1 MRQHFRAVQASSDN
15 APEGHLWFDLVTGDR
30 DTFKTRLKPSGAR
43 FHSEARPWLNT
54 HNDKDASKVIGN
66 MVESRQSSDSPF
78 QVLVKFDDQDPEAMK
93 IYDKHKRGVLK
104 GCSVGFLPIPGKFH
118 VEMEDD
124 GQKTIVYDEYYI
136 LEGSS
141 CGVPS
146 NPTALMRSAELV
158 IEDALAAEPVKPS
171 VTPSAVQTRATPT
184 VGSAPVKTFSTD
196 VQGKWKPMQPE
207 QRAMHRA
214 MIGDSLRSAEDH
226 MQCHAALPEFPEHRE
241 FHAGEARACMKRC
254 AAMTRMVHDSLHAAG
269 EATPEPAPTDAK
281 VGAMMRCASLQNA
294 DAALLAEF
302 KETYRNCA
310 GYATRSYRDIGESIA
325 KSPAELRTKWL
336 ATQQIEAM
344 HRKALVEKRNAAAE
358 LEAQQRAAII
368 EELKNGP
375 GLEPGIECEILGLDP
390 TDPKRQTRSADGPM
404 SLADLTALR
413 NSLMGAA
420 QVLTRT
426 AALTPAATAA
436 ETDEALKQPA
446 PPPRPDTSG
455 KVDGVDPKVM
465 EALRAGARSAG
476 LNLDNALAAAR
487 RMS

>member
-1 MRQHFRAVQASSDN
+1 MSRFVTQDRIKITVSSMPGSWDSRSGAEAEREN
-15 APEGHLWFDLVTGDR
+15 VKLRPGAGEPKQVVHTQLEYGDVTV
-30 DTFKTRLKPSGAR
+30 TRL
-43 FHSEARPWLNT
+43 F
-54 HNDKDASKVIGN
+54 DA
-66 MVESRQSSDSPF
+66 D
-78 QVLVKFDDQDPEAMK
+78 
-93 IYDKHKRGVLK
+93 
-104 GCSVGFLPIPGKFH
+104 
-118 VEMEDD
+118 
-124 GQKTIVYDEYYI
+124 T
-136 LEGSS
+136 
-141 CGVPS
+141 
-146 NPTALMRSAELV
+146 
-158 IEDALAAEPVKPS
+158 
-171 VTPSAVQTRATPT
+171 
-184 VGSAPVKTFSTD
+184 
-196 VQGKWKPMQPE
+196 
-207 QRAMHRA
+207 
-214 MIGDSLRSAEDH
+214 
-226 MQCHAALPEFPEHRE
+226 
-241 FHAGEARACMKRC
+241 
-254 AAMTRMVHDSLHAAG
+254 
-269 EATPEPAPTDAK
+269 
-281 VGAMMRCASLQNA
+281 

-310 GYATRSYRDIGESIA
+310 GYATRSYRDVGESIA

-358 LEAQQRAAII
+358 LEAQQRATII

-426 AALTPAATAA
+426 AALTPAATAT

-446 PPPRPDTSG
+446 PPARPDASG
-455 KVDGVDPKVM
+455 KVEGVDPKVM